1 MATPDQRVYDGDQAK
16 LVLGNEAF
24 KQALDDIE
32 AEITESWKNA
42 PARDQ
47 EGREKLWQMLKL
59 AGKLR
64 ANLQT
69 RLETGM
75 LARIQI
81 EEERKTMLQRARD
94 LVGLS

>member
-1 MATPDQRVYDGDQAK
+1 MATADQRVYDGDQAK
-16 LVLGNEAF
+16 LVLDNEAF
-24 KQALDDIE
+24 QQALNDIE
-32 AEITESWKNA
+32 TEIMESWKNA

-69 RLETGM
+69 RLETGK
-75 LARIQI
+75 LARIELDRQ
-81 EEERKTMLQRARD
+81 RKSMLQKARE
-94 LVGLS
+94 LTGLA

>member
-1 MATPDQRVYDGDQAK
+1 MATPDQRVYDSDQAK
-16 LVLGNEAF
+16 LVLENEAF
-24 KQALDDIE
+24 NQALNDIE

-47 EGREKLWQMLKL
+47 EGREKLWQILKL

-69 RLETGM
+69 RLETGK

-81 EEERKTMLQRARD
+81 EEEHKTALQRAKD

>member
-16 LVLGNEAF
+16 LVLENEAF
-24 KQALDDIE
+24 NQALNDIE

-47 EGREKLWQMLKL
+47 EGREQLWQLLKL

-81 EEERKTMLQRARD
+81 EEERKTAIQRAKD
-94 LVGLS
+94 LIGLS

>member
-16 LVLGNEAF
+16 LVLENEAF
-24 KQALDDIE
+24 NQALNDIE
-32 AEITESWKNA
+32 AEITESWENS

-47 EGREKLWQMLKL
+47 EGREQLWQLLKL